1 MYDYFYGAE
10 AEQFSFYRIP
20 KVLFTEERF
29 RTVSA
34 EAKVL
39 YGLLLDRMSL
49 SCKNGWL
56 DKERRVYIIFTIEE
70 VMTALGC
77 ADQKA
82 GKLLHELESK
92 CRLIER
98 KRQGLGKPNLIYVK
112 NFVDKAAD
120 NPVDNASG
128 STAPSPESRFQN
140 RENHDSGAVKI
151 TDQESLKS
159 RSNNTENN
167 DTDFSD
173 TDSFPFTSFRRDHG
187 REAKGNEAALRERYR
202 ELIAENIAYDA
213 LLTDYPYE
221 QDTLEEILE
230 LLVDVVCT
238 TKSSVRISGDDKP
251 AEVVRS
257 RFLKLNSE
265 HIRFVVGGLKENTT
279 RIRNIYDTKHDA
291 DGRERRVLNS
301 KETTLAQQKQQAIRD
316 AFRDWIWR
324 DPDRRHTLVA
334 RYNELFNSTRPRE
347 YDGSHITFAGMN
359 PEIRLREH
367 QLNAVA
373 HVLYGGNTLLA
384 HEVGAGK
391 TFEMVAAAME
401 SKRLGLCHKSLFV
414 VPNHLTKQW
423 SGEFL
428 RLYPSANIL
437 VATKKDFEPK
447 NRKKF
452 CARIATGE

>member
-20 KVLFTEERF
+20 KGLFTEERF
-29 RTVSA
+29 RSVSA

-56 DKERRVYIIFTIEE
+56 DKEGRVYIIFTIEE

-112 NFVDKAAD
+112 NFVD
-120 NPVDNASG
+120 NHVDNTSG
-128 STAPSPESRFQN
+128 STTPSP
-140 RENHDSGAVKI
+140 
-151 TDQESLKS
+151 KS
-159 RSNNTENN
+159 RGSYTDKNY
-167 DTDFSD
+167 TDFSD

-187 REAKGNEAALRERYR
+187 REAKGNEAALRARYR

-279 RIRNIYDTKHDA
+279 RIRNMRQY
-291 DGRERRVLNS
+291 
-301 KETTLAQQKQQAIRD
+301 
-316 AFRDWIWR
+316 
-324 DPDRRHTLVA
+324 
-334 RYNELFNSTRPRE
+334 
-347 YDGSHITFAGMN
+347 
-359 PEIRLREH
+359 
-367 QLNAVA
+367 
-373 HVLYGGNTLLA
+373 LLA
-384 HEVGAGK
+384 TLYNAPLTIGNYY
-391 TFEMVAAAME
+391 
-401 SKRLGLCHKSLFV
+401 RSLVSHDMSEGF
-414 VPNHLTKQW
+414 
-423 SGEFL
+423 
-428 RLYPSANIL
+428 I
-437 VATKKDFEPK
+437 
-447 NRKKF
+447 
-452 CARIATGE
+452 

>member
-29 RTVSA
+29 RSVSA

-56 DKERRVYIIFTIEE
+56 DRAGRVYIIFTIEE

-120 NPVDNASG
+120 NPVDNTSG
-128 STAPSPESRFQN
+128 SSTPSPESR
-140 RENHDSGAVKI
+140 
-151 TDQESLKS
+151 
-159 RSNNTENN
+159 SNNTDKN

-202 ELIAENIAYDA
+202 ALIAENIAYDA

-265 HIRFVVGGLKENTT
+265 HIRFVMGGLKENTT
-279 RIRNIYDTKHDA
+279 RIRNMRQY
-291 DGRERRVLNS
+291 
-301 KETTLAQQKQQAIRD
+301 
-316 AFRDWIWR
+316 
-324 DPDRRHTLVA
+324 
-334 RYNELFNSTRPRE
+334 
-347 YDGSHITFAGMN
+347 
-359 PEIRLREH
+359 
-367 QLNAVA
+367 
-373 HVLYGGNTLLA
+373 LLA
-384 HEVGAGK
+384 TLYNAPLTIGNYY
-391 TFEMVAAAME
+391 
-401 SKRLGLCHKSLFV
+401 RSLVSHDMSEGF
-414 VPNHLTKQW
+414 
-423 SGEFL
+423 
-428 RLYPSANIL
+428 I
-437 VATKKDFEPK
+437 
-447 NRKKF
+447 
-452 CARIATGE
+452 

>member
-29 RTVSA
+29 RSVSA

-56 DKERRVYIIFTIEE
+56 DKEGRVYIIFTIEE

-82 GKLLHELESK
+82 GKLLYELESK

-120 NPVDNASG
+120 NSVDNPSDSAL
-128 STAPSPESRFQN
+128 PSPESRFQN
-140 RENHDSGAVKI
+140 CENHDSGAVKI

-159 RSNNTENN
+159 RGSYTDKNY
-167 DTDFSD
+167 TDFSD
-173 TDSFPFTSFRRDHG
+173 TDSFPFTSFRGDHG
-187 REAKGNEAALRERYR
+187 REAKGTEAALRERYR

-251 AEVVRS
+251 AEVVKS
-257 RFLKLNSE
+257 QFLKLNSE
-265 HIRFVVGGLKENTT
+265 HIRFVLEGLKENTT
-279 RIRNIYDTKHDA
+279 RIRNMRQY
-291 DGRERRVLNS
+291 
-301 KETTLAQQKQQAIRD
+301 
-316 AFRDWIWR
+316 
-324 DPDRRHTLVA
+324 
-334 RYNELFNSTRPRE
+334 
-347 YDGSHITFAGMN
+347 
-359 PEIRLREH
+359 
-367 QLNAVA
+367 
-373 HVLYGGNTLLA
+373 LLA
-384 HEVGAGK
+384 TLYNAPLTIGNYYR
-391 TFEMVAAAME
+391 
-401 SKRLGLCHKSLFV
+401 SKVSHDMYEGF
-414 VPNHLTKQW
+414 
-423 SGEFL
+423 
-428 RLYPSANIL
+428 I
-437 VATKKDFEPK
+437 
-447 NRKKF
+447 
-452 CARIATGE
+452 

>member
-29 RTVSA
+29 RSVSA

-56 DKERRVYIIFTIEE
+56 DKEGRVYIIFTIEE

-112 NFVDKAAD
+112 NFVDKD
-120 NPVDNASG
+120 VDNASG
-128 STAPSPESRFQN
+128 STAPSPESRG
-140 RENHDSGAVKI
+140 SY
-151 TDQESLKS
+151 TDK
-159 RSNNTENN
+159 NY
-167 DTDFSD
+167 TDFSD
-173 TDSFPFTSFRRDHG
+173 TDSFPFTSFRGDHG
-187 REAKGNEAALRERYR
+187 RESKRTEAALRERYR

-279 RIRNIYDTKHDA
+279 RIRNMRQY
-291 DGRERRVLNS
+291 
-301 KETTLAQQKQQAIRD
+301 
-316 AFRDWIWR
+316 
-324 DPDRRHTLVA
+324 
-334 RYNELFNSTRPRE
+334 
-347 YDGSHITFAGMN
+347 
-359 PEIRLREH
+359 
-367 QLNAVA
+367 
-373 HVLYGGNTLLA
+373 LLA
-384 HEVGAGK
+384 TLYNAPLTIGNYY
-391 TFEMVAAAME
+391 
-401 SKRLGLCHKSLFV
+401 RSLVSHDMSEGF
-414 VPNHLTKQW
+414 
-423 SGEFL
+423 
-428 RLYPSANIL
+428 I
-437 VATKKDFEPK
+437 
-447 NRKKF
+447 
-452 CARIATGE
+452 

>member
-1 MYDYFYGAE
+1 MLDYFYGGQ

-20 KVLFTEERF
+20 KALFTDERF
-29 RTVSA
+29 RSISA

-39 YGLLLDRMSL
+39 YGILLDRMSL
-49 SCKNGWL
+49 SQRNGWL
-56 DKERRVYIIFTIEE
+56 DDADRVYIIFTTQDI
-70 VMTALGC
+70 MDAIDC

-82 GKLLHELESK
+82 TKLLSELEQK
-92 CRLIER
+92 AGLIER

-112 NFVDKAAD
+112 NFI
-120 NPVDNASG
+120 G
-128 STAPSPESRFQN
+128 SSESRFKN

-151 TDQESLKS
+151 TNQESLKS

-279 RIRNIYDTKHDA
+279 RIRNMRQY
-291 DGRERRVLNS
+291 
-301 KETTLAQQKQQAIRD
+301 
-316 AFRDWIWR
+316 
-324 DPDRRHTLVA
+324 
-334 RYNELFNSTRPRE
+334 
-347 YDGSHITFAGMN
+347 
-359 PEIRLREH
+359 
-367 QLNAVA
+367 
-373 HVLYGGNTLLA
+373 LLA
-384 HEVGAGK
+384 TLYNAPLTIGNYY
-391 TFEMVAAAME
+391 
-401 SKRLGLCHKSLFV
+401 RSLVSHDMSEGF
-414 VPNHLTKQW
+414 
-423 SGEFL
+423 
-428 RLYPSANIL
+428 I
-437 VATKKDFEPK
+437 
-447 NRKKF
+447 
-452 CARIATGE
+452 

>member
-29 RTVSA
+29 RSVSA

-56 DKERRVYIIFTIEE
+56 DKEGRVYIIFTIEE
-70 VMTALGC
+70 VMTALSC

-112 NFVDKAAD
+112 NFVDKD
-120 NPVDNASG
+120 VDNASG
-128 STAPSPESRFQN
+128 STAPSPESRG
-140 RENHDSGAVKI
+140 SY
-151 TDQESLKS
+151 TDK
-159 RSNNTENN
+159 NY
-167 DTDFSD
+167 TDFSD
-173 TDSFPFTSFRRDHG
+173 TDSFPFTSFRGDHG
-187 REAKGNEAALRERYR
+187 RESKRTEAALRERYR

-257 RFLKLNSE
+257 QFLKLNSE

-279 RIRNIYDTKHDA
+279 RIRNMRQY
-291 DGRERRVLNS
+291 
-301 KETTLAQQKQQAIRD
+301 
-316 AFRDWIWR
+316 
-324 DPDRRHTLVA
+324 
-334 RYNELFNSTRPRE
+334 
-347 YDGSHITFAGMN
+347 
-359 PEIRLREH
+359 
-367 QLNAVA
+367 
-373 HVLYGGNTLLA
+373 LLA
-384 HEVGAGK
+384 TLYNAPLTIGNYY
-391 TFEMVAAAME
+391 
-401 SKRLGLCHKSLFV
+401 RSLVSHDMSEGF
-414 VPNHLTKQW
+414 
-423 SGEFL
+423 
-428 RLYPSANIL
+428 I
-437 VATKKDFEPK
+437 
-447 NRKKF
+447 
-452 CARIATGE
+452 

>member
-1 MYDYFYGAE
+1 MTLDYYYGDQ

-29 RTVSA
+29 RSVSA

-56 DKERRVYIIFTIEE
+56 DKEGRVYIIFTIEE

-120 NPVDNASG
+120 NPVDNPSG
-128 STAPSPESRFQN
+128 SSTPSPESRFQN

-159 RSNNTENN
+159 RDSY
-167 DTDFSD
+167 TDKND

-213 LLTDYPYE
+213 LLTNYPYE

-279 RIRNIYDTKHDA
+279 RIRNMRQY
-291 DGRERRVLNS
+291 
-301 KETTLAQQKQQAIRD
+301 
-316 AFRDWIWR
+316 
-324 DPDRRHTLVA
+324 
-334 RYNELFNSTRPRE
+334 
-347 YDGSHITFAGMN
+347 
-359 PEIRLREH
+359 
-367 QLNAVA
+367 
-373 HVLYGGNTLLA
+373 LLA
-384 HEVGAGK
+384 TLYNAPLTIGNYY
-391 TFEMVAAAME
+391 
-401 SKRLGLCHKSLFV
+401 RSLVSHDMSEGF
-414 VPNHLTKQW
+414 
-423 SGEFL
+423 
-428 RLYPSANIL
+428 I
-437 VATKKDFEPK
+437 
-447 NRKKF
+447 
-452 CARIATGE
+452 

>member
-10 AEQFSFYRIP
+10 SEQFSFYRIP

-29 RTVSA
+29 KAISA

-49 SCKNGWL
+49 SAKNGWQ
-56 DKERRVYIIFTIEE
+56 DKENRVYIIFTIEDIME
-70 VMTALGC
+70 AMGC

-82 GKLLHELESK
+82 GKLLYELESK
-92 CRLIER
+92 CGLIER

-112 NFVDKAAD
+112 NFV
-120 NPVDNASG
+120 
-128 STAPSPESRFQN
+128 TPSESRFLN
-140 RENHDSGAVKI
+140 RENHDSGEVKI
-151 TDQESLKS
+151 TDQEPLKS

-257 RFLKLNSE
+257 QFLKLNSE

-279 RIRNIYDTKHDA
+279 RIRNMRQY
-291 DGRERRVLNS
+291 
-301 KETTLAQQKQQAIRD
+301 
-316 AFRDWIWR
+316 
-324 DPDRRHTLVA
+324 
-334 RYNELFNSTRPRE
+334 
-347 YDGSHITFAGMN
+347 
-359 PEIRLREH
+359 
-367 QLNAVA
+367 
-373 HVLYGGNTLLA
+373 LLA
-384 HEVGAGK
+384 TLYNAPLTIGNYY
-391 TFEMVAAAME
+391 
-401 SKRLGLCHKSLFV
+401 RSLVSHDMSEGF
-414 VPNHLTKQW
+414 
-423 SGEFL
+423 
-428 RLYPSANIL
+428 I
-437 VATKKDFEPK
+437 
-447 NRKKF
+447 
-452 CARIATGE
+452 

>member
-20 KVLFTEERF
+20 KVLFTEEHF
-29 RTVSA
+29 RSVSA

-56 DKERRVYIIFTIEE
+56 DKEGRVYIIFTIEE

-112 NFVDKAAD
+112 NFVDKD
-120 NPVDNASG
+120 VDNASG
-128 STAPSPESRFQN
+128 STAPSPESRG
-140 RENHDSGAVKI
+140 SY
-151 TDQESLKS
+151 TDK
-159 RSNNTENN
+159 NY
-167 DTDFSD
+167 TDFSD
-173 TDSFPFTSFRRDHG
+173 TDSFPFTSFRGDHG
-187 REAKGNEAALRERYR
+187 RESKRTEAALRERYR

-257 RFLKLNSE
+257 RFLKLNSA

-279 RIRNIYDTKHDA
+279 RIRNMRQY
-291 DGRERRVLNS
+291 
-301 KETTLAQQKQQAIRD
+301 
-316 AFRDWIWR
+316 
-324 DPDRRHTLVA
+324 
-334 RYNELFNSTRPRE
+334 
-347 YDGSHITFAGMN
+347 
-359 PEIRLREH
+359 
-367 QLNAVA
+367 
-373 HVLYGGNTLLA
+373 LLA
-384 HEVGAGK
+384 TLYNAPLTIGNYY
-391 TFEMVAAAME
+391 
-401 SKRLGLCHKSLFV
+401 RSLVSHDMSEGF
-414 VPNHLTKQW
+414 
-423 SGEFL
+423 
-428 RLYPSANIL
+428 I
-437 VATKKDFEPK
+437 
-447 NRKKF
+447 
-452 CARIATGE
+452 

>member
-29 RTVSA
+29 RSVSA

-56 DKERRVYIIFTIEE
+56 DKEGRVYIIFTIEE
-70 VMTALGC
+70 VMTALSC

-120 NPVDNASG
+120 NSVDNPSG

-159 RSNNTENN
+159 RSNNTDKN
-167 DTDFSD
+167 DT
-173 TDSFPFTSFRRDHG
+173 FPFTSFRGDHG

-257 RFLKLNSE
+257 QFLKLNSE

-279 RIRNIYDTKHDA
+279 RIRNMRQY
-291 DGRERRVLNS
+291 
-301 KETTLAQQKQQAIRD
+301 
-316 AFRDWIWR
+316 
-324 DPDRRHTLVA
+324 
-334 RYNELFNSTRPRE
+334 
-347 YDGSHITFAGMN
+347 
-359 PEIRLREH
+359 
-367 QLNAVA
+367 
-373 HVLYGGNTLLA
+373 LLA
-384 HEVGAGK
+384 TLYNAPLTIGNYY
-391 TFEMVAAAME
+391 
-401 SKRLGLCHKSLFV
+401 RSLVSHDMSEGF
-414 VPNHLTKQW
+414 
-423 SGEFL
+423 
-428 RLYPSANIL
+428 I
-437 VATKKDFEPK
+437 
-447 NRKKF
+447 
-452 CARIATGE
+452 

>member
-29 RTVSA
+29 RSVSA

-56 DKERRVYIIFTIEE
+56 DRAGRVYIIFTIDE

-112 NFVDKAAD
+112 NFVYKNVD
-120 NPVDNASG
+120 NPVDNPVDNTSG
-128 STAPSPESRFQN
+128 SSTPSPESRFQN

-159 RSNNTENN
+159 RSNNTDKN
-167 DTDFSD
+167 DIDFSD

-202 ELIAENIAYDA
+202 ELIAENIHCDCCDECGVYDDNFDDA
-213 LLTDYPYE
+213 LEALHEAVPAAEDGGGQTDP
-221 QDTLEEILE
+221 TAEE
-230 LLVDVVCT
+230 
-238 TKSSVRISGDDKP
+238 
-251 AEVVRS
+251 AEAAVKALAAF
-257 RFLKLNSE
+257 FLPLFSE
-265 HIRFVVGGLKENTT
+265 ETDEGG
-279 RIRNIYDTKHDA
+279 
-291 DGRERRVLNS
+291 G
-301 KETTLAQQKQQAIRD
+301 
-316 AFRDWIWR
+316 
-324 DPDRRHTLVA
+324 
-334 RYNELFNSTRPRE
+334 
-347 YDGSHITFAGMN
+347 
-359 PEIRLREH
+359 
-367 QLNAVA
+367 
-373 HVLYGGNTLLA
+373 A
-384 HEVGAGK
+384 HEG
-391 TFEMVAAAME
+391 
-401 SKRLGLCHKSLFV
+401 
-414 VPNHLTKQW
+414 
-423 SGEFL
+423 
-428 RLYPSANIL
+428 I
-437 VATKKDFEPK
+437 
-447 NRKKF
+447 
-452 CARIATGE
+452 

>member
-29 RTVSA
+29 RSVSA

-56 DKERRVYIIFTIEE
+56 DRAGRVYIIFTIEE

-82 GKLLHELESK
+82 AKLMHELESK

-112 NFVDKAAD
+112 NFVEKD
-120 NPVDNASG
+120 VDNTSG
-128 STAPSPESRFQN
+128 SSTPSPE
-140 RENHDSGAVKI
+140 
-151 TDQESLKS
+151 S

-173 TDSFPFTSFRRDHG
+173 TDFFPFTSFRRDHG

-251 AEVVRS
+251 AEVVRN

-265 HIRFVVGGLKENTT
+265 RIRFVVGGLKENTT
-279 RIRNIYDTKHDA
+279 RIRNMRQY
-291 DGRERRVLNS
+291 
-301 KETTLAQQKQQAIRD
+301 
-316 AFRDWIWR
+316 
-324 DPDRRHTLVA
+324 
-334 RYNELFNSTRPRE
+334 
-347 YDGSHITFAGMN
+347 
-359 PEIRLREH
+359 
-367 QLNAVA
+367 
-373 HVLYGGNTLLA
+373 LLA
-384 HEVGAGK
+384 TLYNAPLTIGNYY
-391 TFEMVAAAME
+391 
-401 SKRLGLCHKSLFV
+401 RSLVSHDMSEGF
-414 VPNHLTKQW
+414 
-423 SGEFL
+423 
-428 RLYPSANIL
+428 I
-437 VATKKDFEPK
+437 
-447 NRKKF
+447 
-452 CARIATGE
+452 

>member
-20 KVLFTEERF
+20 KVLFTEEHF
-29 RTVSA
+29 RSVSA

-56 DKERRVYIIFTIEE
+56 DKEGRVYIIFTIEE
-70 VMTALGC
+70 VMTALSC

-112 NFVDKAAD
+112 NFVDKD
-120 NPVDNASG
+120 VDNASG
-128 STAPSPESRFQN
+128 STAPSPESRG
-140 RENHDSGAVKI
+140 SY
-151 TDQESLKS
+151 TDK
-159 RSNNTENN
+159 NY
-167 DTDFSD
+167 TDFSD
-173 TDSFPFTSFRRDHG
+173 TDSFPFTSFRGDHG
-187 REAKGNEAALRERYR
+187 RESKRTEAALRERYR

-238 TKSSVRISGDDKP
+238 MKSSVRISGDDKP

-257 RFLKLNSE
+257 QFLKLNSE

-279 RIRNIYDTKHDA
+279 RIRNMRQY
-291 DGRERRVLNS
+291 
-301 KETTLAQQKQQAIRD
+301 
-316 AFRDWIWR
+316 
-324 DPDRRHTLVA
+324 
-334 RYNELFNSTRPRE
+334 
-347 YDGSHITFAGMN
+347 
-359 PEIRLREH
+359 
-367 QLNAVA
+367 
-373 HVLYGGNTLLA
+373 LLA
-384 HEVGAGK
+384 TLYNAPLTIGNYY
-391 TFEMVAAAME
+391 
-401 SKRLGLCHKSLFV
+401 RSLVSHDMSEGF
-414 VPNHLTKQW
+414 
-423 SGEFL
+423 
-428 RLYPSANIL
+428 I
-437 VATKKDFEPK
+437 
-447 NRKKF
+447 
-452 CARIATGE
+452 

>member
-10 AEQFSFYRIP
+10 AEQFFFYRIP

-29 RTVSA
+29 RSVSA

-92 CRLIER
+92 WRLIER

-112 NFVDKAAD
+112 NFVE
-120 NPVDNASG
+120 NHVDNASG

-213 LLTDYPYE
+213 LLTDYVYMLNQASGDRQILAKQLNISPHQLSYVTQSAE
-221 QDTLEEILE
+221 GEGLLFYGSVILPFVDRFPKDTE
-230 LLVDVVCT
+230 LYKIIT
-238 TKSSVRISGDDKP
+238 TK
-251 AEVVRS
+251 
-257 RFLKLNSE
+257 LSE
-265 HIRFVVGGLKENTT
+265 QVQSE
-279 RIRNIYDTKHDA
+279 
-291 DGRERRVLNS
+291 
-301 KETTLAQQKQQAIRD
+301 
-316 AFRDWIWR
+316 
-324 DPDRRHTLVA
+324 
-334 RYNELFNSTRPRE
+334 
-347 YDGSHITFAGMN
+347 
-359 PEIRLREH
+359 
-367 QLNAVA
+367 
-373 HVLYGGNTLLA
+373 
-384 HEVGAGK
+384 
-391 TFEMVAAAME
+391 
-401 SKRLGLCHKSLFV
+401 
-414 VPNHLTKQW
+414 
-423 SGEFL
+423 
-428 RLYPSANIL
+428 
-437 VATKKDFEPK
+437 
-447 NRKKF
+447 
-452 CARIATGE
+452 